1 MYQKYLSGVSGKG
14 IAGLKPSK
22 NDDHHFEK
30 LGLTQHMR
38 TLKKNLAGQF
48 SHRSHQVHLSERKM
62 EKTRFGIKT
71 LNGLLKKKERKK
83 PHRLM
88 QNIPRTG
95 SRFSSRSTR
104 QSFDLISQKSKL
116 IKSRKV
122 LKKKSNKIK
131 TSNRP
136 IICKPSFLFSR

>member
-1 MYQKYLSGVSGKG
+1 
-14 IAGLKPSK
+14 
-22 NDDHHFEK
+22 
-30 LGLTQHMR
+30 MR

-48 SHRSHQVHLSERKM
+48 SHRTHQVHLSERKM

-88 QNIPRTG
+88 QNIPKTG

-104 QSFDLISQKSKL
+104 QSFDLITHKSKL
-116 IKSRKV
+116 IKSRQV

-136 IICKPSFLFSR
+136 FICKPSLLFSRWQIHSQDRNLERTALSITGPLFPLIVLSYAFVF